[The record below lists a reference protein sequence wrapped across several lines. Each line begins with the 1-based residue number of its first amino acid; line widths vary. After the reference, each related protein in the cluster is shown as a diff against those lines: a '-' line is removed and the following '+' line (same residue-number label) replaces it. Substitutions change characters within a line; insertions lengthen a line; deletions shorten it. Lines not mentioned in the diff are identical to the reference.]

1 MDNVDRLDLAKDMLC
16 QEIMAATSPFDLAKR
31 LWDTGNVECHNHR
44 LGEISGMM
52 PVLVVFLSGFLMES
66 CITRGLIP
74 IMPVSG
80 IIGTGHLV
88 IGWAQKKSKRAL
100 LSLRRKNWL

>member
-44 LGEISGMM
+44 LSEISGMM
-52 PVLVVFLSGFLMES
+52 PVLVVFERLSDGELYYKRLDPNNGQEWS
-66 CITRGLIP
+66 HWK
-74 IMPVSG
+74 
-80 IIGTGHLV
+80 GHLV